1 MPVLVPS
8 ILAADMT
15 NLSKQIR
22 LVEMGGADW
31 IHCDI
36 MDGHFVPNISFGPM
50 IVEAARRITKLPL
63 DVHLMIRNPDKYIE
77 DFVKAGASIVSVH
90 YEEVIHLNSI
100 LRKIKKLGAK
110 AGVVINPSTTVDS
123 LRDVVEYAD
132 IVLIMSVNPGFGGQ
146 SFIGN
151 SLRKIEEAVKLR
163 EEMKA
168 NFVIEVDGGI
178 ELKNAGDILAA
189 GCDAFVI
196 GSSIF
201 KSDDITTTTLE
212 FKNIINTKKKIVT

>member
-1 MPVLVPS
+1 MPILAPS

-15 NLSKQIR
+15 NLSQQIR
-22 LVEMGGADW
+22 RVEMGGANW

-50 IVEAARRITKLPL
+50 IVEAARRITRLPL
-63 DVHLMIRNPDKYIE
+63 DVHLMIQNPDKYIE
-77 DFVKAGASIVSVH
+77 SFVEAGASIISVH

-100 LRKIKKLGAK
+100 LNKIRKLGAK
-110 AGVVINPSTTVDS
+110 AGVVINPSTTVGS

-132 IVLIMSVNPGFGGQ
+132 LVLIMSVNPGFGGQ
-146 SFIGN
+146 IFIPN

-168 NFVIEVDGGI
+168 DFVIEVDGGI
-178 ELKNAGDILAA
+178 ELHNVKDVLLS

-201 KSDDITTTTLE
+201 KSEDVTTTTLE
-212 FKNIINTKKKIVT
+212 FKNIINSKNKVIT